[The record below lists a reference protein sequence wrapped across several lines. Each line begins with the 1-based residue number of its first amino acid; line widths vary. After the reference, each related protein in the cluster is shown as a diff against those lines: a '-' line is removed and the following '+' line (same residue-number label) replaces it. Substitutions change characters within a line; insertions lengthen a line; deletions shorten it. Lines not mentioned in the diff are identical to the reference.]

1 MRGEQQKAAP
11 SRLLV
16 VRQDRWRLVTIFAD
30 GFFGVVL
37 DKGIN
42 VPCIRIQSSTANV
55 TATLHLNCNAFLCNR
70 PRVEL
75 LSLVCSHQL
84 KISSF
89 PIFAIS
95 LSTPEFTSNVQKM
108 LTWTGHPQ
116 VKDPIL
122 DWINVLWKDSIRNR
136 RCVKSSQQFWKVMWI
151 KWKREEAGN
160 ALNLIQKAVSHP
172 GWTCGV
178 RLLKVTQARQKA
190 ATFHFR
196 WLNQLLLALCGQ
208 EL

>member
-1 MRGEQQKAAP
+1 MQQ
-11 SRLLV
+11 
-16 VRQDRWRLVTIFAD
+16 TTCEAD
-30 GFFGVVL
+30 GRIIITSLFTPAEDFLFFL
-37 DKGIN
+37 
-42 VPCIRIQSSTANV
+42 
-55 TATLHLNCNAFLCNR
+55 FL
-70 PRVEL
+70 L
-75 LSLVCSHQL
+75 
-84 KISSF
+84 F
-89 PIFAIS
+89 S

-108 LTWTGHPQ
+108 LTWTGQPQ

-151 KWKREEAGN
+151 KWKREEVGVGGG

-196 WLNQLLLALCGQ
+196 WLNQLLLALFCGQ